1 MPTSRCLMLMPLAFA
16 AVLAGCDGSAPVAV
30 GQTAWDRVVLISEAA
45 EPIGSIEAPEG
56 ARVRV
61 GDVVLRQDPGRVEA
75 QLAQARAASQRAE
88 ARLAELRRGPRAE
101 RIREAQ
107 ARLAGAE
114 SRRRNAERQLER
126 ISDLVQRGLA
136 TPAERDR
143 ALADRDSARAEAD
156 AVRADLEA
164 LLEGTTVEELQQ
176 AQAAL
181 AEARARERELGIVL
195 DRLTVRAPRD
205 GVVDALPFELGE
217 RPPAGA
223 TVAVLLAGELPHARV
238 YVPEPYRVRVRP
250 GATLPVR
257 VDGIAGPLQG
267 RVRFVASDPA
277 FTPFFAL
284 TEHDRSRLAYLAEID
299 LVDAGG
305 RDIPAGIPVQVDL
318 SGIGDE

>member
-1 MPTSRCLMLMPLAFA
+1 MPASRLLAIPPLALV
-16 AVLAGCDGSAPVAV
+16 AVLAACDGRAPVAV
-30 GQTAWDRVVLISEAA
+30 GQTAWDRVELISEAP

-56 ARVRV
+56 ARVRT
-61 GDVVLRQDPGRVEA
+61 GDVVLRQVPGRVEA

-114 SRRRNAERQLER
+114 SRWRNAENQLER
-126 ISDLVQRGLA
+126 ISDLVRRGLA

-143 ALADRDSARAEAD
+143 DLADRDSARAETD

-176 AQAAL
+176 AQATL
-181 AEARARERELGIVL
+181 AEAQAHERELGIVL
-195 DRLTVRAPRD
+195 DRLTVTAPRD

-223 TVAVLLAGELPHARV
+223 TVAVLLAGKRPYARV
-238 YVPEPYRVRVRP
+238 YLPEPYRARVRP
-250 GATLPVR
+250 GTVVPVR
-257 VDGIAGPLQG
+257 VDGIAETIEG

-299 LVDAGG
+299 LMDTGG

-318 SGIGDE
+318 SGLGDE